1 MVLFNLS
8 YSYNI
13 FNMTNNYVKQGVE
26 MHEYKMH
33 DYVYDL
39 HIVNIP
45 KIISYNKTKKELVME
60 KITGSNLSDFYGEDA
75 SNVPA
80 YVFEQVR
87 EIIAMLTINNIMY
100 IDITGYNFILD
111 ENYKLWIIDFE
122 HATLKTESV
131 PNFITEFLRGE
142 NAWNDEFR

>member
-1 MVLFNLS
+1 
-8 YSYNI
+8 
-13 FNMTNNYVKQGVE
+13 MTNIYVKQGVE

-33 DYVYDL
+33 EYVYYL
-39 HIVNIP
+39 NIVNVP

-75 SNVPA
+75 YNIPV

-100 IDITGYNFILD
+100 IDITGYNFMLD
-111 ENYKLWIIDFE
+111 KNYKLWIIDFE
-122 HATLKTESV
+122 HATLKTEV
-131 PNFITEFLRGE
+131 IPDFITTFLRGANE
-142 NAWNDEFR
+142 WNEEFR